1 MGSLESGQWWSDRVH
16 LIHTPFL
23 VYLLAFKES
32 IESLRPNVSV
42 VDHWRMT
49 KRSVAVSVKMT
60 PEDFNLLKK
69 AAAHLWP
76 GAPLT
81 HSTLVL
87 ALAKIGAETVL
98 RREKK
103 P

>member
-1 MGSLESGQWWSDRVH
+1 MVERVGSHSVTSVLTSDLRINRILADEGQH
-16 LIHTPFL
+16 GGP
-23 VYLLAFKES
+23 
-32 IESLRPNVSV
+32 
-42 VDHWRMT
+42 WRMA
-49 KRSVAVSVKMT
+49 KRSTAVSVKMT
-60 PEDFNLLKK
+60 AEDFLLLKK

-81 HSTLVL
+81 ASTLVL
-87 ALAKIGAETVL
+87 ALAKIGAEHVL